1 VLIKKKKKCSYNVQ
15 ENTFI
20 RLYTYHIHYVAFQKP
35 SIIKHNYKISY
46 LELSFLTVF
55 ALPNA
60 SRTGFDCTI
69 TSWKLVRNHECN
81 IDQNKPQ
88 ENKLTKQQKDNQ
100 NSEQYFFIIGK
111 YAKLPI
117 LFIKAYIIK

>member
-1 VLIKKKKKCSYNVQ
+1 
-15 ENTFI
+15 
-20 RLYTYHIHYVAFQKP
+20 
-35 SIIKHNYKISY
+35 
-46 LELSFLTVF
+46 
-55 ALPNA
+55 
-60 SRTGFDCTI
+60 
-69 TSWKLVRNHECN
+69 VRNHECN

-117 LFIKAYIIK
+117 LFIKAYIIKYEENTKKTIRCEKR